1 MANYVEPQVVIN
13 YISQRKKII
22 VNRNNQP
29 SQLLIQTDYN
39 LNETY
44 NFQIV
49 NAINQIVQ
57 FDADTYEVYGSYIDA
72 KNQTHI
78 LFYTPNF
85 VIRDNILS
93 FVINTYTSQYMA
105 YVKRSQTPIDFSIVA
120 KKGSRTFLL
129 LRDKAL
135 ANPRAYIE
143 GQTPTEIVYQNIF
156 NADVPVTGAFGA
168 GNNINLAQDYEGEDI
183 ASFAF
188 GDTLSATNENQFVI
202 GYNNTPD
209 ATKAFI
215 IANSGNI
222 FTVDYEG
229 NVEAGDLNVGAIS
242 ATSITVSGED
252 LNQVI
257 DDKVEYL
264 STSVD
269 EKLSATEDWVS
280 DTFETKEAATQTF
293 NELEGDIDQI
303 SSFVSGL
310 PEDIAAK
317 ADQTDVD
324 AISAFVSGLPQDISD
339 LSGEVYQNFE
349 LKEDAT
355 SKFNTLTG
363 QTDYLSSAI
372 DAHTQSI
379 GELNNAVAAKANQ
392 TDLEALSGQVEAITV
407 PTKVSDLE
415 QDIPYLS
422 SITSA
427 DIPTSYVQQSDL
439 EDYAKTDEL
448 SAYATSAWVDQN
460 YAKKGEAPT
469 DVYTKA
475 EVNEISSA
483 LSSAVSEAGYL
494 TEIPTSYVQEDEIS
508 DMATQTWVGEQ
519 GFLTEV
525 PNTYATKT
533 DVENATSAMATT
545 GWVSEQGYLTEVPN
559 TYALKTDIPT
569 NAEIYEAISGDV
581 EAQITGKNYITS
593 DALNGLANEADLQYV
608 SGVVSAQAEDITA
621 LKAVSGEVDYE
632 TVFDMLSSGDTDTL
646 TITKDDQNEKI
657 VFTAA
662 GGGGGGDKTYHGD
675 GGIEVNNVT
684 DTISISANFLSANA
698 LEGYATQS
706 WVGEQGYLTEVPNT
720 YALKTDI
727 PTDVATSAYVQS
739 ASGNAVDVATGW
751 VDGKNYL
758 TEIPNTYALKTDVDT
773 ASGAAVTAATGWVD
787 GQGYL
792 KSVPADTA
800 TTGWVD
806 ENYAK
811 KGEAPTDV
819 YTKAEVDAISTA
831 LSTTVSE
838 AGYLTSVPD
847 TVSAAAVNAATGWVN
862 GQGYAQTSD
871 IPTNAEI
878 TGLAKDYVDTLNIG
892 TTYATKDE
900 LSAKTTS
907 AQVSSIV
914 ESYGFVTEN
923 TTYSDGNL
931 IAITGTTNT
940 INFTGTIPS
949 NSDISGIASAVASTY
964 VENSSISAVGQLN
977 NDVGYITG
985 YQAGDGIAINNG
997 IISATGGGGGGSSYT
1012 AGTGINIASDVI
1024 SVKPS
1029 EINTSDL
1036 NNNAGFIT
1044 SYVNT
1049 TYAAGEGLALSGTGL
1064 STFVLTAQ
1072 IPDDAHISAIASGY
1086 AGGGSDSGPT
1096 NKQIVSSGFIY
1107 DSSIQIYKNAYT
1119 PTNGVVTLGEFTIPV
1134 GSLGA
1139 NEVATFEEWV
1149 TASNKVTG
1157 FVFEDVILIGELPS
1171 TFTENYYYV
1180 FTRRINSN
1188 GDQFISFAYECTT
1201 DKYATMPLTF
1211 KSIGNTTVTMSQSGT
1226 ITESLSTS
1234 TDGGTTWSA
1243 YSPGNS
1249 INLTD
1254 GQTVMFSGTNSFTPN
1269 YNAFRYF
1276 TTSGTGTLKVMGN
1289 IMSLNGFD
1297 STQMRNYEFY
1307 WLFKGCTNIVD
1318 ASKLK
1323 LPATTL
1329 AQSSYRGMFWNCSN
1343 LTTPPQLPAT
1353 TLAQNCYYMM
1363 FYNCTALTSAPY
1375 LPATTLVNSCYA
1387 AMFENCTSLTT
1398 APVLPAIELDEYCYS
1413 EMFYGCT
1420 SLTNIEVAFTDWKT
1434 SNYATTNW
1442 VTNVGA
1448 NGTFTKPN
1456 GLAASTGDNFI
1467 PAGWTV
1473 INK

>member
-862 GQGYAQTSD
+862 GQGYAQTGD
-871 IPTNAEI
+871 IPTDAEI

-914 ESYGFVTEN
+914 EGYN
-923 TTYSDGNL
+923 Y
-931 IAITGTTNT
+931 ITGVTLSFNDDELNGSSFTFDDKFAVAGGDIT
-940 INFTGTIPS
+940 INVDSIITNFDIITNDNLTDFNIAKTTDIPS

-964 VENSSISAVGQLN
+964 FNEVPELSSVYGLLNGVNIDITQDAEGVITLSAGAGGTDITKVSELQ
-977 NDVGYITG
+977 NDVGFITSG
-985 YQAGDGIAINNG
+985 DVNAMATPSTVYSLLSAGPNIELNKDDNTGITTITAGAGVSVQNISGLLSSANNNLTIEPSG
-997 IISATGGGGGGSSYT
+997 DVILFTATGGGGGGGGAT
-1012 AGTGINIASDVI
+1012 D
-1024 SVKPS
+1024 
-1029 EINTSDL
+1029 TSDL
-1036 NNNAGFIT
+1036 TNGAGFIT
-1044 SYVNT
+1044 S
-1049 TYAAGEGLALSGTGL
+1049 
-1064 STFVLTAQ
+1064 
-1072 IPDDAHISAIASGY
+1072 
-1086 AGGGSDSGPT
+1086 SDIT
-1096 NKQIVSSGFIY
+1096 NKQRVSTVNGDTITYNTSFEVF
-1107 DSSIQIYKNAYT
+1107 KTTYT
-1119 PTNGVVTLGEFTIPV
+1119 GGSVTLNAVTALTSQI
-1134 GSLGA
+1134 A
-1139 NEVATFEEWV
+1139 NGEVATFEEWITFSTAV
-1149 TASNKVTG
+1149 TAISEGTNT
-1157 FVFEDVILIGELPS
+1157 LIGEWPAEIDNTKTHVL
-1171 TFTENYYYV
+1171 V
-1180 FTRRINSN
+1180 RRLVNN
-1188 GDQFISFAYECTT
+1188 
-1201 DKYATMPLTF
+1201 
-1211 KSIGNTTVTMSQSGT
+1211 NGT
-1226 ITESLSTS
+1226 ITQYVSY
-1234 TDGGTTWSA
+1234 A
-1243 YSPGNS
+1243 Y
-1249 INLTD
+1249 
-1254 GQTVMFSGTNSFTPN
+1254 
-1269 YNAFRYF
+1269 
-1276 TTSGTGTLKVMGN
+1276 
-1289 IMSLNGFD
+1289 
-1297 STQMRNYEFY
+1297 
-1307 WLFKGCTNIVD
+1307 
-1318 ASKLK
+1318 
-1323 LPATTL
+1323 
-1329 AQSSYRGMFWNCSN
+1329 
-1343 LTTPPQLPAT
+1343 
-1353 TLAQNCYYMM
+1353 
-1363 FYNCTALTSAPY
+1363 
-1375 LPATTLVNSCYA
+1375 
-1387 AMFENCTSLTT
+1387 
-1398 APVLPAIELDEYCYS
+1398 
-1413 EMFYGCT
+1413 
-1420 SLTNIEVAFTDWKT
+1420 
-1434 SNYATTNW
+1434 
-1442 VTNVGA
+1442 
-1448 NGTFTKPN
+1448 
-1456 GLAASTGDNFI
+1456 NF
-1467 PAGWTV
+1467 
-1473 INK
+1473 